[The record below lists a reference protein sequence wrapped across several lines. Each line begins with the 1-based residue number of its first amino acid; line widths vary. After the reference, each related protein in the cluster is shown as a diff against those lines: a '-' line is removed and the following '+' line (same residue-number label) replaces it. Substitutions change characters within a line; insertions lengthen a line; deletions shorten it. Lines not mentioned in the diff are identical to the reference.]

1 MNLFHLLLAAVLAT
15 SAPWVLDLSLEN
27 ERSKWRA
34 VNDGVMGGLS
44 RGVIR
49 EIPEGIRF
57 EGRISLENNGGFA
70 SLRRPMS
77 KADMSNYKG
86 VTITYKCPGVKTA
99 FSIEPNPV
107 WYQPNYRTALK
118 PAEEWTTVKVPF
130 KDFVGRQVGRPVS
143 GKLNAEK
150 LNHIYQFGFITD
162 EKREVDFAL
171 EVREVTFY

>member
-1 MNLFHLLLAAVLAT
+1 MNLLHLLLAAALAAGT
-15 SAPWVLDLSLEN
+15 PWVLDLSQET
-27 ERSKWRA
+27 ERCNWRA

-49 EIPEGIRF
+49 EIPDGIRF

-70 SLRRPMS
+70 SLRRTMS
-77 KADMSNYKG
+77 KADMSAYKG

-107 WYQPNYRTALK
+107 WYQPNYRTTLK
-118 PAEEWTTVKVPF
+118 PCDEWTTVKVPF

-150 LNHIYQFGFITD
+150 LSHIYQFGFITD
-162 EKREVDFAL
+162 EKREVDFVL

>member
-1 MNLFHLLLAAVLAT
+1 MNLLHLLLAAALAVGT
-15 SAPWVLDLSLEN
+15 PWVLDLSQEA
-27 ERSKWRA
+27 ERSNWRA

-44 RGVIR
+44 SGVIR
-49 EIPEGIRF
+49 EIPDGIRF

-77 KADMSNYKG
+77 KADMSAYKG
-86 VTITYKCPGVKTA
+86 VTITYKCLGVKTA

-118 PAEEWTTVKVPF
+118 PCDEWTTVKVPF

-150 LNHIYQFGFITD
+150 LSHIYQFGFITD

-171 EVREVTFY
+171 EVRELTFY

>member
-1 MNLFHLLLAAVLAT
+1 MNLIHLLLAAVLVAGT
-15 SAPWVLDLSLEN
+15 PWVLDLSVEN

-44 RGVIR
+44 RGVIL
-49 EIPEGIRF
+49 ETPDGIRF

-77 KADMSNYKG
+77 KADLSEYKG
-86 VTITYKCPGVKTA
+86 VIITYKCPDVKTA
-99 FSIEPNPV
+99 FCIDPNPV

-118 PAEEWTTVKVPF
+118 PAEEWTAVKVPF

-150 LNHIYQFGFITD
+150 LSHIYQFGFITD